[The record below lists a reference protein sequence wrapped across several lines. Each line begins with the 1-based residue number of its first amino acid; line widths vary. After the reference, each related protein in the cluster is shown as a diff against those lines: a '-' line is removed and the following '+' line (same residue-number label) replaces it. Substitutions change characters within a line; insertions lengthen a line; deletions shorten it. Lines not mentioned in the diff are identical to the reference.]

1 MKKEGTLKKVLA
13 ILIIILLC
21 LVSFGGIYKKDK
33 GTFKNILPEYVLGMD
48 LDSNT
53 LLKLDV
59 EKTEDEKASD
69 NQEETA
75 NSENG
80 QAENEQNNDN
90 TEKKEEQKENKYTKE
105 NYKKTKS
112 IIEKRLKLS
121 GIEQYTLRLDE
132 ETGSIVIEFPEKVNT
147 GFIAYSLT
155 KGEVQFNVKDNTE
168 TTENKDNQQADN
180 AVITQEQVDKENE
193 NNSSEENKEE
203 NKNVTGLIG
212 DNKSIKKVTITPKNM
227 EYVKLGGAY
236 IEMKIEF
243 TNDAIKKF
251 KEIKN
256 NYVIPKDSEGV
267 EKENTVTLSMDGM
280 NIYSRTES
288 VFLEAATN
296 GSILI
301 DSNYAADAE
310 NLAELEKTFNGAK
323 AVLETEQLPLT
334 YNANY
339 QNKIHSN
346 ISNIGIIS
354 VFGVILA
361 VMLVYLL
368 IKFKVNGLFAELGI
382 VGFGAL
388 LLLVIRWTN
397 VQISV
402 PSIVSIAGMLIL
414 QFIYLINVLKDSS
427 SKWFNNKTIEFTK
440 MLIPAFILGIFAA
453 VLPALKDVGI
463 IPGNTFDFASFGM
476 VVFWGLIIFEIYN
489 NIISRAIFTKAK
501 NK

>member
-33 GTFKNILPEYVLGMD
+33 GSFKNILPEYVLGMD
-48 LDSNT
+48 MDSNT

-59 EKTEDEKASD
+59 DKSEDEQASD
-69 NQEETA
+69 NQEETTE

-80 QAENEQNNDN
+80 QAEENKEEN
-90 TEKKEEQKENKYTKE
+90 KEEQKENKYTKD

-155 KGEVQFNVKDNTE
+155 KGEVQFNIKDNTE
-168 TTENKDNQQADN
+168 TTENNNEQQTDN
-180 AVITQEQVDKENE
+180 AVITQEQVDKEDE
-193 NNSSEENKEE
+193 KNSSEE

-212 DNKSIKKVTITPKNM
+212 DNKSIKNVTITPKNM
-227 EYVKLGGAY
+227 EYAKLGGSY

-243 TNDAIKKF
+243 TNEAIKKF

-256 NYVIPKDSEGV
+256 SYLVPKDSEGN

-280 NIYSRTES
+280 TIYTRNES

-301 DSNYAADAE
+301 DSNYATDAE
-310 NLAELEKTFNGAK
+310 NLADLEKTFNGAK

-339 QNKIHSN
+339 QNKVHSN

-354 VFGVILA
+354 VFAVILA

-382 VGFGAL
+382 VGFGAF

-427 SKWFNNKTIEFTK
+427 SKWFNNKTIEFTI
-440 MLIPAFILGIFAA
+440 MLIPECILGIVAA